1 MKRTKLLVAFL
12 SVLSLLM
19 TGCGTS
25 DSVKSVT
32 LSTSA
37 ASSGGFFNLVGADG
51 TLQLIVT
58 DNYRSGKT
66 IISTNEATYVVT
78 TVGTDDA
85 GNALPP
91 YGPTTVPISPTGLMT
106 AIVPLCTWTDL
117 PGTNGQP
124 QTPPVWAYTGYYQV
138 VAQHDGLTSQP
149 VAIGVGS
156 LESNSPT
163 GGCGPS

>member
-12 SVLSLLM
+12 SVLALLT

-58 DNYRSGKT
+58 DNY
-66 IISTNEATYVVT
+66 
-78 TVGTDDA
+78 
-85 GNALPP
+85 
-91 YGPTTVPISPTGLMT
+91 
-106 AIVPLCTWTDL
+106 
-117 PGTNGQP
+117 
-124 QTPPVWAYTGYYQV
+124 
-138 VAQHDGLTSQP
+138 
-149 VAIGVGS
+149 
-156 LESNSPT
+156 
-163 GGCGPS
+163 